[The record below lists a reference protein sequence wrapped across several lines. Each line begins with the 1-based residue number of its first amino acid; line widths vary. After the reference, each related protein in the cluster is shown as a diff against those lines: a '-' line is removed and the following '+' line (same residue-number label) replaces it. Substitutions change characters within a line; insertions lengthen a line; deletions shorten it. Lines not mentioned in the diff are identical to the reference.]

1 MPDLS
6 NTPRPHLE
14 RTATGIIVVQPPP
27 VEKTEEELT
36 AEREV
41 RYPQSPKLKAKLEAE
56 MAAGKARIAEAA
68 EARRLNPPRPP
79 GPKEIAAQ
87 GTTVPVFRP
96 EQFVEYAKNFKNQA
110 QTRSKDA

>member
-6 NTPRPHLE
+6 DTPRPHFE
-14 RTATGIIVVQPPP
+14 RTATGIIVVQPPI
-27 VEKTEEELT
+27 VEKTEPELT
-36 AEREV
+36 AERAT
-41 RYPQSPKLKAKLEAE
+41 RYPQTQKLRDKLDAE
-56 MAAGKARIAEAA
+56 MAAGRAAVAAAA
-68 EARRLNPPRPP
+68 EARRLNPPKPP
-79 GPKEIAAQ
+79 QPKEVAAQ